1 MVSRAMAV
9 LLGLRDGRCRP
20 RSFSWIWPP
29 KTRVLGTGRRG
40 PSFRLGESARSNFAE
55 LSVLARLTHGAILG
69 GHRRERRLAS
79 SFDGKHLRLRW
90 CLLFVW
96 ELSVD
101 ERNEGKT
108 LQVCVEWCPWI
119 THKVWGVFVMMAT

>member
-1 MVSRAMAV
+1 MPWAVSNEIV
-9 LLGLRDGRCRP
+9 LVDLA
-20 RSFSWIWPP
+20 P

-40 PSFRLGESARSNFAE
+40 PSLELDEGVRSNFAE
-55 LSVLARLTHGAILG
+55 LSVLVRLTHGAILG

-108 LQVCVEWCPWI
+108 LQVCVEWCPWL
-119 THKVWGVFVMMAT
+119 TRKVWGVFVMMAT